1 MIRTSRLPLLRSGYG
16 AMAAMRNLLVALA
29 LLAACTTPGGATAEL
44 RLLAFGD
51 SLVQGYGLPE
61 GQGFVPRLEA
71 WLAANGAPDVAV
83 TNAGVSGDTT
93 AGGLARIDWALAD
106 DGFDAVIVVL
116 GGNDM
121 LRGLD
126 PAQVRAN
133 LDGILAA
140 IEAAGLPVLLAG
152 VPAVANYGE
161 DYARD
166 FRALYRELAATHG
179 AVLYPSFFAGMGEGR
194 SPAEVMGL
202 MQPDGIHPNAAG
214 VELIVAAIGPSV
226 LELVEIAQAR
236 R

>member
-1 MIRTSRLPLLRSGYG
+1 MIRTSRLPLLRPAYG
-16 AMAAMRNLLVALA
+16 AMAAMRNLLVVLA
-29 LLAACTTPGGATAEL
+29 LLAACTTPTNATPEI
-44 RLLAFGD
+44 RILAFGD

-61 GQGFVPRLEA
+61 QEGFVPRLEA
-71 WLAANGAPDVAV
+71 WLAANEAADVDV
-83 TNAGVSGDTT
+83 INAGVSGETT
-93 AGGLARIDWALAD
+93 AGGLARIDWALAE
-106 DGFDAVIVVL
+106 GADAVIVVL

-126 PAQVRAN
+126 SAHVRAN

-161 DYARD
+161 AYAAD
-166 FRALYRELAATHG
+166 FRALYRDLAAEHG
-179 AVLYPSFFAGMGEGR
+179 AVLFPSFFAGLGEGR

-202 MQPDGIHPNAAG
+202 MQADGIHPNAAG

-226 LELVEIAQAR
+226 LELVEIVRAGR
-236 R
+236 